1 MPAAE
6 VDITAD
12 LVRALLA
19 GQHPDLATLPVR
31 FLANGWDNASWRL
44 GDDRL
49 VRLPRRELGAR
60 IIAHEQRWL
69 PQLAGRL
76 PIQIP
81 SPERTGHPA
90 NGYPYS
96 WSVVP
101 YIPGVPAADLAGS
114 LDLATVA
121 TQLGR
126 FLAALHVPAPPD
138 APANPMR
145 GIPLRERAESFEA
158 SLEILSGQVDADAV
172 RLVWDDALAAPEHDG
187 PPLWLHGDLHPANI
201 LIQDGVVSGVID
213 FGDITAGD
221 PACDLSVMWMLLPA
235 GCHEQFR
242 AAYGGIDESLRRRAR
257 GWALALAVV
266 FLAHSAGSPWLVRVG
281 SETLNALVG

>member
-19 GQHPDLATLPVR
+19 GQHPDLAALPLR
-31 FLANGWDNASWRL
+31 FHANGWDNAIWRL

-49 VRLPRRELGAR
+49 VRLPRRQLGAR
-60 IIAHEQRWL
+60 IIANEQRWL
-69 PQLAGRL
+69 PHLAGRL

-101 YIPGVPAADLAGS
+101 YIPGVPAVDAAGS

-138 APANPMR
+138 APANPLR
-145 GIPLRERAESFEA
+145 GIPLRGRAESLEA
-158 SLEILSGQVDADAV
+158 SLEILAAQVDADAV
-172 RLVWDDALAAPEHDG
+172 RLAWDDALAAPEHDG

-201 LIQDGVVSGVID
+201 LIRDGAVSGIID

-221 PACDLSVMWMLLPA
+221 PACDLSIMWMLLPSR
-235 GCHEQFR
+235 CHGQFR
-242 AAYGGIDESLRRRAR
+242 AAYGGIGESLLRRAR

-281 SETLNALVG
+281 GETLNALVG